1 MLMSVSVSLWASA
14 QDPSMESRFRHG
26 TEAMRN
32 GALDEAAGDFSAVI
46 HISPHFAEAYF
57 NLGLVRE
64 QQGRFDDAITS
75 LQHALVLKPTLRG
88 ANLFLGIAQYR
99 LNHYQPAIAALQ
111 REVQLNPSDPQA
123 WMWLGVTEL
132 AAEQPEGAVIALD
145 KAAKLAPNDVDI
157 LYHRG
162 RAHMLVSKAS
172 YERML
177 HADPNSWRVRQV
189 LAQADAEADR
199 HQEAIAEYEATIKLA
214 PVQPGLHEELGSEYW
229 KNGQMEAAEIQ
240 YQRELEIDPNN
251 TLALY
256 KLGSLRVER
265 AKPQEG
271 KPLIE
276 AALRQNQHLRDA
288 YYYLGRADMQMGN
301 DQAAIE
307 DFKRAIAGETDPEI
321 IQQSYYQLAQVYRR
335 MRQTAEAQAALAS
348 FQKLKQQ
355 ATEHQQQL
363 FEKKRKTQEQ
373 STDDPPATSNGP
385 N

>member
-1 MLMSVSVSLWASA
+1 
-14 QDPSMESRFRHG
+14 
-26 TEAMRN
+26 
-32 GALDEAAGDFSAVI
+32 
-46 HISPHFAEAYF
+46 
-57 NLGLVRE
+57 
-64 QQGRFDDAITS
+64 
-75 LQHALVLKPTLRG
+75 
-88 ANLFLGIAQYR
+88 
-99 LNHYQPAIAALQ
+99 
-111 REVQLNPSDPQA
+111 
-123 WMWLGVTEL
+123 
-132 AAEQPEGAVIALD
+132 VIALD